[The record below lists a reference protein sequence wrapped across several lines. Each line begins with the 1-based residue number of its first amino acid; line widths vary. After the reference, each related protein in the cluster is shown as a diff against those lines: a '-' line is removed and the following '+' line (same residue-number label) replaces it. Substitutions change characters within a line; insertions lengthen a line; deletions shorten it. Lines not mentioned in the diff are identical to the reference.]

1 MANSPQEKIGRMGYV
16 FAFKGTQTIPRDSM
30 DTRSD
35 PYMDQGLT
43 WSFNGPYRDP
53 EINLL
58 IFEKIPGYF
67 YILYILH
74 PLAPLNLLKRG

>member
-1 MANSPQEKIGRMGYV
+1 
-16 FAFKGTQTIPRDSM
+16 M

-53 EINLL
+53 KIDLL